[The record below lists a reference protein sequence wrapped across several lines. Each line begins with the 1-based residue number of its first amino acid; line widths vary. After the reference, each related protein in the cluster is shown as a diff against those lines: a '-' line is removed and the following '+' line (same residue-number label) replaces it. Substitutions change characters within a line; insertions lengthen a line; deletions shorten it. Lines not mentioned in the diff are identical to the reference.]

1 MKFAI
6 FAPAL
11 LIAAP
16 LSAQTTP
23 APAPAVAMAMLSID
37 SPIEAL
43 VADPKAKMI
52 VDANFPGMTAHPAY
66 EQFKGMTLKQLQ
78 PLSQG
83 VISEEAVK
91 KAEAALA
98 AVK

>member
-1 MKFAI
+1 MKFFVLA
-6 FAPAL
+6 AAL

-16 LSAQTTP
+16 LAAQT
-23 APAPAVAMAMLSID
+23 APAAVEAPAMLTID

-43 VADPKAKMI
+43 VADPKAKAV

-91 KAEAALA
+91 KAEAELA
-98 AVK
+98 AAK

>member
-1 MKFAI
+1 MKFVVLA
-6 FAPAL
+6 ATL

-16 LSAQTTP
+16 LSAQT
-23 APAPAVAMAMLSID
+23 APAPVAAPAMLTID

-43 VADPKAKMI
+43 VADPKAKAV

-83 VISEEAVK
+83 VITDEAVK
-91 KAEAALA
+91 KAEAELA
-98 AVK
+98 AAE

>member
-6 FAPAL
+6 FASAL

-16 LSAQTTP
+16 LLAQTVP
-23 APAPAVAMAMLSID
+23 APAPAAATAMLTID

-43 VADPKAKMI
+43 VADPKAKAV

-66 EQFKGMTLKQLQ
+66 EQFKGMSVKQLQ

-83 VISEEAVK
+83 VITDEAVK
-91 KAEAALA
+91 KAEAELA
-98 AVK
+98 AAK

>member
-1 MKFAI
+1 MRFVLLASV
-6 FAPAL
+6 L

-16 LSAQTTP
+16 LSAQTP
-23 APAPAVAMAMLSID
+23 PVPAPAVAMAMLSID

-91 KAEAALA
+91 KAEAELA